1 MIHDHNFAKA
11 FRAGAPNAPHV
22 ALAATRAYLGDE
34 ADCIRRFLPMVR
46 RLAWHVHGSGRD
58 GIELEDLMQAGLLAL
73 TECVRNH
80 SGETDDGFA
89 AYAKLRVRGA
99 MIDLVRRHLP
109 LSRGAV
115 ERRKLIREKETALRL
130 ELGREP
136 HADELAAAL
145 GMTLTELADLRSA
158 SQPMRF
164 EALDDAYSDSDPAF
178 ADDRP
183 DSLMLL
189 EDKEMRES
197 LVEAIASLPQRLQVV
212 VQLYFVEE
220 LNLAEIAQVIDVSVP
235 RVHQLKAQALDKL
248 KAAVGERYDLSAA

>member
-1 MIHDHNFAKA
+1 MIHDHQFAAARKP
-11 FRAGAPNAPHV
+11 GANS
-22 ALAATRAYLGDE
+22 AARAYLGDE
-34 ADCIRRFLPMVR
+34 ADAVRRVLPMVR
-46 RLAWHVHGSGRD
+46 RLAWHVQGSGRD

-80 SGETDDGFA
+80 SGATDDGFA
-89 AYAKLRVRGA
+89 AYAKMRVRGA

-115 ERRKLIREKETALRL
+115 ERRKLIRHKETALRL

-136 HADELAAAL
+136 DAGELAAGL
-145 GMTLTELADLRSA
+145 GITLTELAELRST
-158 SQPMRF
+158 SEPLRF
-164 EALDDAYSDSDPAF
+164 ETLDDTYSDSDPAF

-189 EDKEMRES
+189 EDKEMRETLGS
-197 LVEAIASLPQRLQVV
+197 AIASLPQRLQVV

-220 LNLAEIAQVIDVSVP
+220 LNLAEIAQVIEVSVP
-235 RVHQLKAQALDKL
+235 RVHQLKAQALEKL
-248 KAAVGERYDLSAA
+248 KAAVGEHYDISAA

>member
-1 MIHDHNFAKA
+1 MIHDHKFA
-11 FRAGAPNAPHV
+11 
-22 ALAATRAYLGDE
+22 AATAKKAARAYGGGE
-34 ADCIRRFLPMVR
+34 ADSIRKFLPMIR
-46 RLAWHVHGSGRD
+46 RLAWHVHGSGRN
-58 GIELEDLMQAGLLAL
+58 GIELEDLMQAGMLAL

-80 SGETDDGFA
+80 TGATDDGFA

-109 LSRGAV
+109 ISRGAV
-115 ERRKLIREKETALRL
+115 ERRKLLREKEGGLRL
-130 ELGREP
+130 RLGREP
-136 HADELAAAL
+136 SPDELAEAL
-145 GMTLTELADLRSA
+145 DMTLGELAELRLA
-158 SQPMRF
+158 SEPLRF
-164 EALDDAYSDSDPAF
+164 EALDDTYSDSDPAF

-183 DSLMLL
+183 DSLTLL
-189 EDKEMRES
+189 EDKEMREN

-248 KAAVGERYDLSAA
+248 KAAVGERYDMSAA

>member
-1 MIHDHNFAKA
+1 MIHDHKSFAAAKA
-11 FRAGAPNAPHV
+11 YG
-22 ALAATRAYLGDE
+22 TDE
-34 ADCIRRFLPMVR
+34 AESVRKFLPMVR

-73 TECVRNH
+73 TEAVRNH
-80 SGETDDGFA
+80 TGATDDGFA

-109 LSRGAV
+109 ISRGAV
-115 ERRKLIREKETALRL
+115 ERRKLLRQKEGALRIQ
-130 ELGREP
+130 LGREP
-136 HADELAAAL
+136 SAAELAEAL
-145 GMTLTELADLRSA
+145 GLTHAELAELRSA
-158 SQPMRF
+158 SQPLRF
-164 EALDDAYSDSDPAF
+164 EALDDTYSDSDPAF

-183 DSLMLL
+183 DSLALL
-189 EDKEMRES
+189 EDKEMREN
-197 LVEAIASLPQRLQVV
+197 LVEAIAGLPHRLQVV

>member
-1 MIHDHNFAKA
+1 MIHDHNFAIA
-11 FRAGAPNAPHV
+11 GRAGAKRGGGRT
-22 ALAATRAYLGDE
+22 AARAYLGDE
-34 ADCIRRFLPMVR
+34 ADAVRRFLPMVR
-46 RLAWHVHGSGRD
+46 RLAWHVQGSGRD

-73 TECVRNH
+73 TESVRNH
-80 SGETDDGFA
+80 TGETNDGFA

-115 ERRKLIREKETALRL
+115 ERRKLIREKEAALRL

-136 HADELAAAL
+136 VAGEIATAL
-145 GMTLTELADLRSA
+145 GMTLIELGELRATSE
-158 SQPMRF
+158 PLRF
-164 EALDDAYSDSDPAF
+164 EALDDTYSDSDPAF

-189 EDKEMRES
+189 EDKEMRET
-197 LVEAIASLPQRLQVV
+197 LGGAIASLPQRLQIV

-248 KAAVGERYDLSAA
+248 KAAVGEHFDLSAV

>member
-1 MIHDHNFAKA
+1 MMHDQKFVRAAKT
-11 FRAGAPNAPHV
+11 GAA
-22 ALAATRAYLGDE
+22 RAYLGDE
-34 ADCIRRFLPMVR
+34 AEGIRRFLPMVR

-80 SGETDDGFA
+80 TGATDDGFA

-109 LSRGAV
+109 ISRGAT
-115 ERRKLIREKETALRL
+115 ERRKLLRVKEGTLRL
-130 ELGREP
+130 ELGRPPEP
-136 HADELAAAL
+136 AELADAL
-145 GMTLTELADLRSA
+145 GVSLTELAELRQT
-158 SQPMRF
+158 SQPLRF
-164 EALDDAYSDSDPAF
+164 ETLDDAYSDNDPAF

-183 DSLMLL
+183 NSLTLL

>member
-11 FRAGAPNAPHV
+11 AKAYGAGE
-22 ALAATRAYLGDE
+22 T
-34 ADCIRRFLPMVR
+34 DCIRQFLPLVR

-58 GIELEDLMQAGLLAL
+58 GVELEDLMQAGLLAL

-80 SGETDDGFA
+80 TGAIEDGFA

-109 LSRGAV
+109 ISRSAT
-115 ERRKLIREKETALRL
+115 ERRKLLRQTEGALRL

-136 HADELAAAL
+136 VAAELANAL
-145 GMTLTELADLRSA
+145 GMTLGELAELRAA
-158 SQPMRF
+158 SEPLRF

-178 ADDRP
+178 ADDRL
-183 DSLMLL
+183 DSLALL
-189 EDKEMRES
+189 EDKEMRET
-197 LVEAIASLPQRLQVV
+197 LVEAIAALPHRLQVV

-248 KAAVGERYDLSAA
+248 KAAVGERYDMSAA

>member
-1 MIHDHNFAKA
+1 MIHDHNFAVARK
-11 FRAGAPNAPHV
+11 AGARTAG
-22 ALAATRAYLGDE
+22 ASTAARAYLGDE
-34 ADCIRRFLPMVR
+34 ADAVRRFLPMVR

-73 TECVRNH
+73 TESVRNH
-80 SGETDDGFA
+80 SGDTDDGFA

-115 ERRKLIREKETALRL
+115 ERRKLIREKEAALRL
-130 ELGREP
+130 ELGRDP
-136 HADELAAAL
+136 GPGELAAAL
-145 GMTLTELADLRSA
+145 GMTLTELAELRATSE
-158 SQPMRF
+158 PLRF
-164 EALDDAYSDSDPAF
+164 EALDDTYSDSDPAF
-178 ADDRP
+178 ADARP

-189 EDKEMRES
+189 EDKEMRKT
-197 LVEAIASLPQRLQVV
+197 LGEAIASLPQRLQVV

-248 KAAVGERYDLSAA
+248 KAQIGERFDLAAA

>member
-1 MIHDHNFAKA
+1 MIQDHSFALAKA
-11 FRAGAPNAPHV
+11 GAAK
-22 ALAATRAYLGDE
+22 AYRDDE
-34 ADCIRRFLPMVR
+34 ADSVRRFLPMVR
-46 RLAWHVHGSGRD
+46 RLAWHIHGSGRD

-80 SGETDDGFA
+80 SGATDDGFA

-109 LSRGAV
+109 ISRGAS
-115 ERRKLIREKETALRL
+115 ERRKLLRKKGEALRL
-130 ELGREP
+130 QLGREP
-136 HADELAAAL
+136 GADELAEAL
-145 GMTLTELADLRSA
+145 GITLNELAELRQTSE
-158 SQPMRF
+158 PLRF
-164 EALDDAYSDSDPAF
+164 EALDDTYSDSDPAF

-183 DSLMLL
+183 NSLALL
-189 EDKEMRES
+189 ENKEMHEH
-197 LVEAIASLPQRLQVV
+197 LVEAIASLPHRLQVV

-248 KAAVGERYDLSAA
+248 KAAVGERHDLSAA